1 MKSFSEKWAGRIP
14 AIIVVIVLIIIA
26 YFLSSCSA
34 PQQLTEPNYNDRI
47 VVGYSKNMKYY
58 KVVDQ
63 RWIPRTDIK
72 VDSVIKPIGFVFIA
86 KSRGTYSRY

>member
-1 MKSFSEKWAGRIP
+1 MKSLNENLAKKIP
-14 AIIVVIVLIIIA
+14 AIITSITLAVVA
-26 YFLSSCSA
+26 YFLLSCSN

-63 RWIPRTDIK
+63 NEISRTDIRI
-72 VDSVIKPIGFVFIA
+72 DSIVRPVGSVFIS
-86 KSRGTYSRY
+86 KNRGVYCRY

>member
-1 MKSFSEKWAGRIP
+1 MKSFNENLAKKIP
-14 AIIVVIVLIIIA
+14 AIITLITLAVVA
-26 YFLSSCSA
+26 YFLLSCSA

-63 RWIPRTDIK
+63 NGISRTDIRI
-72 VDSVIKPIGFVFIA
+72 DSIIRPVGAIFIA
-86 KSRGTYSRY
+86 NHRGVYNRY